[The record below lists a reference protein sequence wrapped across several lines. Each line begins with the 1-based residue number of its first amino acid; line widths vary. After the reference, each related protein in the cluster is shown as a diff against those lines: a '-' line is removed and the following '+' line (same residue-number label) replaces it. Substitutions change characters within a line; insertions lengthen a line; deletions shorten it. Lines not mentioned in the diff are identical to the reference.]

1 MTVLSDTLGPSFR
14 ENPGLSMVSV
24 AHGQVCVCDGH
35 TFGKGPQGKIRPRP
49 SLQEV
54 NGLLESVP
62 ALLMRSLLLLRA
74 CGVFW

>member
-1 MTVLSDTLGPSFR
+1 MPSFQ
-14 ENPGLSMVSV
+14 ENLGLSMVSV
-24 AHGQVCVCDGH
+24 THGQVCVCDGH

-49 SLQEV
+49 YLQEV

-62 ALLMRSLLLLRA
+62 ALLMQSLLRVRA